1 MYIPK
6 LLVPKRWNLVS
17 VSQSHCRRLSLLVSS
32 INYLVGTPKKKWIR
46 KTKQKD
52 AQQHLIFVVVIK
64 SRRHKVRSSLNARR
78 NKKKKIIPK
87 NVQLR
92 ERNKIENKEREIHR
106 GLGWDVGARAIH
118 AGNGQMVGHHFFFS
132 TVRETREKWK
142 KLPCVDMKFN
152 NRINHAMVRY
162 MVVVVVVIRFF
173 FFCLFGF
180 LRWRTSFIFW

>member
-1 MYIPK
+1 MCVQVKKNEKSDSFFIFMMKKIKEEKTVFNEIEREKWIDDVYTKTTSTQKMKSCLGFAESLSTIISSCFVYK
-6 LLVPKRWNLVS
+6 LFGW
-17 VSQSHCRRLSLLVSS
+17 
-32 INYLVGTPKKKWIR
+32 YPKKKWIR

-132 TVRETREKWK
+132 TV
-142 KLPCVDMKFN
+142 
-152 NRINHAMVRY
+152 
-162 MVVVVVVIRFF
+162 
-173 FFCLFGF
+173 
-180 LRWRTSFIFW
+180 S